1 MLYSNDV
8 YLLDTTNARYT
19 SASSFK
25 EIDVLY
31 DYDVY
36 ANDRTLQSYH
46 FKTIASRVAKILDV
60 AKIEDWNN
68 PNSKYVLGVLIETKK
83 GSNRILCRA
92 TDLLYSDRR
101 LYNLRFEYNVVDDIN
116 YKSVYYSNILHSR
129 YEDSLDMVE
138 YLLRPVGTR
147 ITSEVKPLHK
157 KIQDLTFVDNTYVSE
172 PTNKRHTHVNR
183 FYLQGGWQ
191 QILSLAIRKNTRSNR
206 LYHTCTKCSDIVNDT
221 YVHNEDKYCNT
232 CYNTTVEK
240 CDACHTDYKLTD
252 LVGIL
257 SVEDRNTRSTYLDL
271 DITKCCKSCWD
282 SLIISCEHC
291 RCSDV
296 VDFDKLRYA
305 ESSAD
310 RRIVLM
316 DFARNHEGYHNV
328 LGRRYCTSCADLK
341 LQSYLAS
348 PFRYRRLPIKLATK
362 SEYNRYIGIESEVI
376 TCYDDSEDYVNAVGE
391 PNYFEVIEDGSLSS
405 GGVEFVTHKPIIGDT
420 VVEAL
425 DGLEQT
431 HREDDNYTDESC
443 GIHIHM
449 NALDFNFTE
458 IQSLL
463 MIMSRLQ
470 GYIYR
475 GLPSNRTDNTYCKE
489 IPMSPRKISRM
500 RSLTHL
506 VNEYYK
512 SANTNLTDNKYNDAR
527 YFGTNIHARFYLG
540 TIEFRYHEGSVYS
553 RPIKEWIQ
561 FLNRIMTTATR
572 LQRDPVLCSRIIS
585 DKIPTM
591 DILKDITGVFGAEYI
606 DRRIDNN

>member
-1 MLYSNDV
+1 MFSTMYSNDV

-36 ANDRTLQSYH
+36 ANNRQLESYH
-46 FKTIASRVAKILDV
+46 FKTISSRVAKIIDV

-68 PNSKYVLGVLIETKK
+68 PNSQYILGVLIETKK

-101 LYNLRFEYNVVDDIN
+101 LYNLDTNYSVEDDVN
-116 YKSVYYSNILHSR
+116 YISVYYSTLLHSQ
-129 YEDSLDMVE
+129 YENSFDMIE
-138 YLLRPVGTR
+138 YLLRPAKAR
-147 ITSEVKPLHK
+147 FTSEFRPLHK

-172 PTNKRHTHVNR
+172 PTVNR
-183 FYLQGGWQ
+183 FYLQGQWQ

-206 LYHTCTKCSDIVNDT
+206 LYNTCTKCSDIVNDT

-232 CYNTTVEK
+232 CYNTTVER

-252 LVGIL
+252 LVGVL

-271 DITKCCKSCWD
+271 DITRCCKSCWD

-296 VDFDKLRYA
+296 VDFDNLRYA

-310 RRIVLM
+310 RRMVLA
-316 DFARNHEGYHNV
+316 DFARNHKDYHDV

-348 PFRYRRLPIKLATK
+348 PFRYRRLPMKLATK

-376 TCYDDSEDYVNAVGE
+376 TCYDDSEDYVNSVGE
-391 PNYFEVIEDGSLSS
+391 TNYFEVIEDGSLNS

-425 DGLEQT
+425 DGLENT

-500 RSLTHL
+500 RSLSHL

-512 SANTNLTDNKYNDAR
+512 GANTNLTDNKYNDAR

-553 RPIKEWIQ
+553 RPIQEWIQ
-561 FLNRIMTTATR
+561 FLNRIMTTATK
-572 LQRDPVLCSRIIS
+572 LHRDPVLCSRIIS

>member
-1 MLYSNDV
+1 MFSTMYSNDV

-36 ANDRTLQSYH
+36 ADDRTLESYH
-46 FKTIASRVAKILDV
+46 FKTISSRVAKILDV

-101 LYNLRFEYNVVDDIN
+101 LYNLTFEYNVVDDIN
-116 YKSVYYSNILHSR
+116 YKSVYYSNILHSS
-129 YEDSLDMVE
+129 YDDSLDMIE
-138 YLLRPVGTR
+138 YLLCTAEGR
-147 ITSEVKPLHK
+147 ISSEVRPLHK

-172 PTNKRHTHVNR
+172 PTVNR
-183 FYLQGGWQ
+183 FYLQGEWQ
-191 QILSLAIRKNTRSNR
+191 QILAVAIRKNTRSNR
-206 LYHTCTKCSDIVNDT
+206 LYRTCTKCSDIVNDT

-240 CDACHTDYKLTD
+240 CDACHTDYNLTN
-252 LVGIL
+252 LVGVL

-271 DITKCCKSCWD
+271 DITRCCKSCWE

-296 VDFDKLRYA
+296 IDFDKLRYA
-305 ESSAD
+305 ENSSD
-310 RRIVLM
+310 RRMLLV
-316 DFARNHEGYHNV
+316 DFARNHEGYHNI

-348 PFRYRRLPIKLATK
+348 PFRYRRLPMKLATK

-425 DGLEQT
+425 DSLEQT

-470 GYIYR
+470 GYIYK
-475 GLPSNRTDNTYCKE
+475 GLPSDRTDNTYCKE

-500 RSLTHL
+500 RSLSHL

-540 TIEFRYHEGSVYS
+540 TIEFRYHEGSIYS
-553 RPIKEWIQ
+553 RPIQEWIQ
-561 FLNRIMTTATR
+561 FLNRIMTTATKLHR
-572 LQRDPVLCSRIIS
+572 NPVLCSRIIS

>member
-1 MLYSNDV
+1 MFSTMYSNDV

-36 ANDRTLQSYH
+36 TNDKQLESYH
-46 FKTIASRVAKILDV
+46 FKTISSRVAKILDV

-68 PNSKYVLGVLIETKK
+68 SNSKYVLGVLIETKK

-101 LYNLRFEYNVVDDIN
+101 LYNLTFEYNVVDEIN

-138 YLLRPVGTR
+138 YLLRPARTR

-172 PTNKRHTHVNR
+172 PTVNR
-183 FYLQGGWQ
+183 FYLQGQWQ

-206 LYHTCTKCSDIVNDT
+206 LYNTCIKCSYIVSDL
-221 YVHNEDKYCNT
+221 YVHNEDKYCRS
-232 CYNTTVEK
+232 CYNNTVEK
-240 CDACHTDYKLTD
+240 CDACHTDYNLTN
-252 LVGIL
+252 LVGVYSL
-257 SVEDRNTRSTYLDL
+257 EDRNTRSTYLDL
-271 DITKCCKSCWD
+271 GIAKCCKSCWD
-282 SLIISCEHC
+282 SLLISCNHC
-291 RCSDV
+291 RRSDV
-296 VDFDKLRYA
+296 IDLDKLRNQQN
-305 ESSAD
+305 SAD
-310 RRIVLM
+310 RRQLLV
-316 DFARNHEGYHNV
+316 DFARNHENYHNI
-328 LGRRYCTSCADLK
+328 LGSRYCTSCADLK

-348 PFRYRRLPIKLATK
+348 PFRYRRLPMKLATK

-376 TCYDDSEDYVNAVGE
+376 TCYDDSEDYVSAVGE
-391 PNYFEVIEDGSLSS
+391 PNYFEVIEDGSLNS

-425 DGLEQT
+425 DGLEKT

-500 RSLTHL
+500 KSLTHL

>member
-1 MLYSNDV
+1 MFSTMYSNDV

-25 EIDVLY
+25 EIDILY

-36 ANDRTLQSYH
+36 ANDRQLESYH
-46 FKTIASRVAKILDV
+46 FKTILSRVAKIIDV

-68 PNSKYVLGVLIETKK
+68 PNSKYILGVLIETKK

-101 LYNLRFEYNVVDDIN
+101 LYNLTFEYDVEDEIN

-129 YEDSLDMVE
+129 YEDSLDMLE
-138 YLLRPVGTR
+138 YLLCTAEYR
-147 ITSEVKPLHK
+147 ITSEVRPLHK

-172 PTNKRHTHVNR
+172 PTVNR
-183 FYLQGGWQ
+183 FYLQGQWQ

-252 LVGIL
+252 LIGVL
-257 SVEDRNTRSTYLDL
+257 SVENKNTRSTYLDL
-271 DITKCCKSCWD
+271 NITRCCKSCWE
-282 SLIISCEHC
+282 SLIISCNHC

-296 VDFDKLRYA
+296 IDFDNLRNQQN
-305 ESSAD
+305 SAD
-310 RRIVLM
+310 RRALLM
-316 DFARNHEGYHNV
+316 NFARNHEKYHNI

-348 PFRYRRLPIKLATK
+348 PFRYRRLPMKLATK

-376 TCYDDSEDYVNAVGE
+376 TCYDDSEDYVNSVGE
-391 PNYFEVIEDGSLSS
+391 TNYFEVIEDGSLNS
-405 GGVEFVTHKPIIGDT
+405 GGVEFVTHKPIVGDT
-420 VVEAL
+420 VIEAL
-425 DGLEQT
+425 DGLEKT

-475 GLPSNRTDNTYCKE
+475 GLPSNRTSNSYCKE
-489 IPMSPRKISRM
+489 IPMSPIKISRM
-500 RSLTHL
+500 KSLTHL
-506 VNEYYK
+506 VSEYYK
-512 SANTNLTDNKYNDAR
+512 SANTDLTDTKYNDAR

-553 RPIKEWIQ
+553 KPIKEWIQ
-561 FLNRIMTTATR
+561 FLNRIMTTATK
-572 LQRDPVLCSRIIS
+572 LHRDPVLCSRIIS

>member
-1 MLYSNDV
+1 MFSTMYSNDV
-8 YLLDTTNARYT
+8 YLLETTNARYT

-101 LYNLRFEYNVVDDIN
+101 LYNLTFEYDVEHDIN
-116 YKSVYYSNILHSR
+116 YKSVYYSNLLHSR
-129 YEDSLDMVE
+129 YEDSLDMIE
-138 YLLRPVGTR
+138 YLLSTGEYR
-147 ITSEVKPLHK
+147 ISSEVRPLHK

-172 PTNKRHTHVNR
+172 PTVNR
-183 FYLQGGWQ
+183 FYLQGKWQ
-191 QILSLAIRKNTRSNR
+191 QILAVTIRKHTRSNR
-206 LYHTCTKCSDIVNDT
+206 LYNTCTKCSHIVNDT
-221 YVHNEDKYCNT
+221 YKHNEDMYCNT

-252 LVGIL
+252 LVGVYSL
-257 SVEDRNTRSTYLDL
+257 EDRNIRSTYLDL
-271 DITKCCKSCWD
+271 DITRCCKSCWE

-296 VDFDKLRYA
+296 IDFDKLRYA
-305 ESSAD
+305 ENSSD
-310 RRIVLM
+310 RRMLLM
-316 DFARNHEGYHNV
+316 DFARNHENYHNV

-376 TCYDDSEDYVNAVGE
+376 TCYDDSEDYVSAVGE
-391 PNYFEVIEDGSLSS
+391 PDYFEVIEDGSLNS
-405 GGVEFVTHKPIIGDT
+405 GGVEFVTHKPIIGNT

-425 DGLEQT
+425 DSLEQT

-475 GLPSNRTDNTYCKE
+475 GLPSNRTGNTYCKE

-512 SANTNLTDNKYNDAR
+512 GANTNLTDNKYNDAR

-561 FLNRIMTTATR
+561 FLNRIMTTATK
-572 LQRDPVLCSRIIS
+572 LHRDPVLCSRIIS

>member
-36 ANDRTLQSYH
+36 ANDKQLESYH
-46 FKTIASRVAKILDV
+46 YKTITSRVAKILDV

-101 LYNLRFEYNVVDDIN
+101 LCNLDFEYSVEDDIM
-116 YKSVYYSNILHSR
+116 YMSIYYGTLLHSR
-129 YEDSLDMVE
+129 YEDSLDMIE
-138 YLLRPVGTR
+138 YLLSTAESR
-147 ITSEVKPLHK
+147 ITSEVKPLYK
-157 KIQDLTFVDNTYVSE
+157 KIQDLIFVDNTYVSE
-172 PTNKRHTHVNR
+172 PTVNR
-183 FYLQGGWQ
+183 FYLKGEWQ
-191 QILSLAIRKNTRSNR
+191 QILSLVNRKNTRSNK
-206 LYHTCTKCSDIVNDT
+206 LYNTCIKCNYIVNET
-221 YVHNEDKYCNT
+221 YVHCDDTYCYS
-232 CYNTTVEK
+232 CYNTTVEE
-240 CDACHTDYKLTD
+240 CDACHAKYNLNNLIDVYK
-252 LVGIL
+252 
-257 SVEDRNTRSTYLDL
+257 VEDENTRSTYLDI
-271 DITKCCKSCWD
+271 DIVRCCKSCWD
-282 SLIISCEHC
+282 SLIISCNHC

-296 VDFDKLRYA
+296 IDFDKLRNA
-305 ESSAD
+305 ENSSD
-310 RRIVLM
+310 RRMLLV
-316 DFARNHEGYHNV
+316 DFSRNHKNYHNI
-328 LGRRYCTSCADLK
+328 LGSRYCTSCADLK

-348 PFRYRRLPIKLATK
+348 PFRYRRLPTKLAHK

-376 TCYDDSEDYVNAVGE
+376 TQYNDSEDYVNSVGE
-391 PNYFEVIEDGSLSS
+391 TNYFEVIEDGSLNS
-405 GGVEFVTHKPIIGDT
+405 GGVEFVTHKPIIGNT

-425 DGLEQT
+425 NGLEQT

-475 GLPSNRTDNTYCKE
+475 GLPSNRTGNTYCKE

-500 RSLTHL
+500 KSLTHL
-506 VNEYYK
+506 VNDYYN
-512 SANTNLTDNKYNDAR
+512 SANTGLTDTKYNDAR

-553 RPIKEWIQ
+553 KPIREWIQ
-561 FLNRIMTTATR
+561 FLNRIMTTATK
-572 LQRDPVLCSRIIS
+572 LHRDPVLCSRIIS

-591 DILKDITGVFGAEYI
+591 DILKDVTGVFGAEYI

>member
-1 MLYSNDV
+1 MFSTMYSNDV
-8 YLLDTTNARYT
+8 YLLDATNARYT

-36 ANDRTLQSYH
+36 ANDKYLESYH
-46 FKTIASRVAKILDV
+46 FKTISSRVAKILDV

-68 PNSKYVLGVLIETKK
+68 PNSKHVLGVLIETKK

-101 LYNLRFEYNVVDDIN
+101 LYNLTFEYNVVDEIN

-129 YEDSLDMVE
+129 YEDSLDMLE
-138 YLLRPVGTR
+138 YLLRPARTR
-147 ITSEVKPLHK
+147 LTSDVKPLHK
-157 KIQDLTFVDNTYVSE
+157 KIQDLTFVDNTYISE
-172 PTNKRHTHVNR
+172 PTVNR
-183 FYLQGGWQ
+183 FYLQGQWQ

-206 LYHTCTKCSDIVNDT
+206 LYNTCIKCSYIVSDL
-221 YVHNEDKYCNT
+221 YVHNEDKYCRS
-232 CYNTTVEK
+232 CYSNTVEK
-240 CDACHTDYKLTD
+240 CDACHTDYNLTN
-252 LVGIL
+252 LVGVYSL
-257 SVEDRNTRSTYLDL
+257 EDRNTRSTYLDL

-282 SLIISCEHC
+282 SLIISCNHC
-291 RCSDV
+291 RRSDV
-296 VDFDKLRYA
+296 IDFDKLRYA

-310 RRIVLM
+310 RKQLLV
-316 DFARNHEGYHNV
+316 DFSRSHEDYHNI
-328 LGRRYCTSCADLK
+328 LGSRYCTSCADLK

-348 PFRYRRLPIKLATK
+348 PFRFRRLPIKLATK

-391 PNYFEVIEDGSLSS
+391 PDYFEVIEDGSLSS

-425 DGLEQT
+425 DGLQKT

-500 RSLTHL
+500 RSLSHL

-512 SANTNLTDNKYNDAR
+512 SANTSLTDNKYNDAR

-572 LQRDPVLCSRIIS
+572 LHRDPVLCSRIIS

>member
-1 MLYSNDV
+1 MFSTMYSNDV

-36 ANDRTLQSYH
+36 ANDRQLESYH
-46 FKTIASRVAKILDV
+46 FKTISSRVAKIIDV
-60 AKIEDWNN
+60 AKILDDEDWNN
-68 PNSKYVLGVLIETKK
+68 PNSKYILGVLIETKK

-101 LYNLRFEYNVVDDIN
+101 LYNLVNEYNSHGQKMYTVN
-116 YKSVYYSNILHSR
+116 YSNLLHSR
-129 YEDSLDMVE
+129 YEDNLDMIE
-138 YLLRPVGTR
+138 YLLSSAEYR

-157 KIQDLTFVDNTYVSE
+157 KIQDLIFVDNTYI
-172 PTNKRHTHVNR
+172 KRAYYVNR
-183 FYLQGGWQ
+183 FYLKAEWQ
-191 QILSLAIRKNTRSNR
+191 QILAVAIRKNTRSNK
-206 LYHTCTKCSDIVNDT
+206 LYHTCTKCIDIISDT

-232 CYNTTVEK
+232 CYNNTVEK
-240 CDACHTDYKLTD
+240 CDACYTDCKLTD

-271 DITKCCKSCWD
+271 DITKCCKSCWNR
-282 SLIISCEHC
+282 LIISCNHC

-296 VDFDKLRYA
+296 IDFDQLRDL
-305 ESSAD
+305 EHPTD
-310 RRIVLM
+310 RRHLLT
-316 DFARNHEGYHNV
+316 DFSRNHEDYHNI
-328 LGRRYCTSCADLK
+328 LGSRYCTSCADLK
-341 LQSYLAS
+341 LQSYLAN
-348 PFRYRRLPIKLATK
+348 PFRYRRLPMKLATK
-362 SEYNRYIGIESEVI
+362 SDYNRYIGIESEVI
-376 TCYDDSEDYVNAVGE
+376 TCYDDSQEYVDAVGE
-391 PNYFEVIEDGSLSS
+391 PNYFEVIEDGSLNS
-405 GGVEFVTHKPIIGDT
+405 GGVEFVTNKPIIGNT

-489 IPMSPRKISRM
+489 IPMSPRKISKM
-500 RSLTHL
+500 KSLTHL
-506 VNEYYK
+506 VSEYYK
-512 SANTNLTDNKYNDAR
+512 SANTDLTDSKYNDAR
-527 YFGTNIHARFYLG
+527 YFGTNMHARFYLG
-540 TIEFRYHEGSVYS
+540 TIEFRYHEGSIYS
-553 RPIKEWIQ
+553 RPIQEWIQ

>member
-36 ANDRTLQSYH
+36 ANDRQLESYH
-46 FKTIASRVAKILDV
+46 FKTITSRVAKILDI

-101 LYNLRFEYNVVDDIN
+101 LYNLVFEYNVVDEIN

-172 PTNKRHTHVNR
+172 PTVNR
-183 FYLQGGWQ
+183 FYLQGQWQ

-206 LYHTCTKCSDIVNDT
+206 LYHTCTKCSYIVNDT
-221 YVHNEDKYCNT
+221 YVHNEDMYCHT

-252 LVGIL
+252 LVGVYSL
-257 SVEDRNTRSTYLDL
+257 EDRNTRSTYLDL

-282 SLIISCEHC
+282 NLIISCNHC
-291 RCSDV
+291 RRSDV
-296 VDFDKLRYA
+296 IDLDQLRDL
-305 ESSAD
+305 EHPTD
-310 RRIVLM
+310 RRHLLI
-316 DFARNHEGYHNV
+316 DFARNHENYHNI
-328 LGRRYCTSCADLK
+328 LGSRYCTSCADLK

-425 DGLEQT
+425 DGLEKT

-475 GLPSNRTDNTYCKE
+475 GLPSNRIDNTYCKE

-500 RSLTHL
+500 RSLSHL

-512 SANTNLTDNKYNDAR
+512 SADTSLTDNKYNDAR

-540 TIEFRYHEGSVYS
+540 TIEFRYHEGSIYS
-553 RPIKEWIQ
+553 RPIQEWIQ
-561 FLNRIMTTATR
+561 FLNRIMTTATK

>member
-36 ANDRTLQSYH
+36 ANDRQLESYH
-46 FKTIASRVAKILDV
+46 FKTITSRVAKILDV

-68 PNSKYVLGVLIETKK
+68 PNSKYVIGVLIETKK

-101 LYNLRFEYNVVDDIN
+101 LYNLTFEYNVVDEIN
-116 YKSVYYSNILHSR
+116 YKSVYYSNLLHSR
-129 YEDSLDMVE
+129 YEDSLDMIE
-138 YLLRPVGTR
+138 YLLSTDGYR

-172 PTNKRHTHVNR
+172 PTVNR
-183 FYLQGGWQ
+183 FYLQGQWQ
-191 QILSLAIRKNTRSNR
+191 QILAVAIRKNTRSNR

-240 CDACHTDYKLTD
+240 CDACHTDYKLTN

-271 DITKCCKSCWD
+271 DITRCCKSCWE

-291 RCSDV
+291 RCSNV
-296 VDFDKLRYA
+296 IDFDNLRNQQN
-305 ESSAD
+305 SAD
-310 RRIVLM
+310 RRALLM
-316 DFARNHEGYHNV
+316 NFARNHEGYHNV

-348 PFRYRRLPIKLATK
+348 PFRFRRLPIKLATK

-391 PNYFEVIEDGSLSS
+391 PNYFEVIEDGSLNS

-425 DGLEQT
+425 DGLENT

-500 RSLTHL
+500 RSLSHL

-540 TIEFRYHEGSVYS
+540 TIEFRYHEGSIYS

-591 DILKDITGVFGAEYI
+591 DILKDVTGVFGAEYI

>member
-1 MLYSNDV
+1 
-8 YLLDTTNARYT
+8 
-19 SASSFK
+19 
-25 EIDVLY
+25 
-31 DYDVY
+31 
-36 ANDRTLQSYH
+36 
-46 FKTIASRVAKILDV
+46 
-60 AKIEDWNN
+60 
-68 PNSKYVLGVLIETKK
+68 
-83 GSNRILCRA
+83 
-92 TDLLYSDRR
+92 
-101 LYNLRFEYNVVDDIN
+101 
-116 YKSVYYSNILHSR
+116 
-129 YEDSLDMVE
+129 
-138 YLLRPVGTR
+138 
-147 ITSEVKPLHK
+147 
-157 KIQDLTFVDNTYVSE
+157 
-172 PTNKRHTHVNR
+172 
-183 FYLQGGWQ
+183 
-191 QILSLAIRKNTRSNR
+191 
-206 LYHTCTKCSDIVNDT
+206 
-221 YVHNEDKYCNT
+221 
-232 CYNTTVEK
+232 
-240 CDACHTDYKLTD
+240 
-252 LVGIL
+252 
-257 SVEDRNTRSTYLDL
+257 
-271 DITKCCKSCWD
+271 
-282 SLIISCEHC
+282 
-291 RCSDV
+291 
-296 VDFDKLRYA
+296 
-305 ESSAD
+305 
-310 RRIVLM
+310 M
-316 DFARNHEGYHNV
+316 DFTRNHENYHNV

-391 PNYFEVIEDGSLSS
+391 PNYFEVIEDGSLNS

-512 SANTNLTDNKYNDAR
+512 GANTNLTDNKYNDAR

-540 TIEFRYHEGSVYS
+540 TIEFRYHEGSIYS
-553 RPIKEWIQ
+553 RPIQEWIQ

>member
-46 FKTIASRVAKILDV
+46 FKTITSRVAKILDV

-68 PNSKYVLGVLIETKK
+68 SNSKYVLGVLIETKK

-101 LYNLRFEYNVVDDIN
+101 LYNLTFEYNVVDEIN

-172 PTNKRHTHVNR
+172 PTVNR
-183 FYLQGGWQ
+183 FYLQGEWQ
-191 QILSLAIRKNTRSNR
+191 QILAVAIRKNTRSNR
-206 LYHTCTKCSDIVNDT
+206 LYHACTKCSDIVNDT

-257 SVEDRNTRSTYLDL
+257 SVQDKNTKSTYLDL
-271 DITKCCKSCWD
+271 DITRCCKSCWE

-291 RCSDV
+291 RCSDTI
-296 VDFDKLRYA
+296 DFDKLRYA

-310 RRIVLM
+310 RRMVLM
-316 DFARNHEGYHNV
+316 DFTRNHENYHNV

-376 TCYDDSEDYVNAVGE
+376 TCYDDSQDYVDAVGE
-391 PNYFEVIEDGSLSS
+391 TDYFEVIEDGSLNS
-405 GGVEFVTHKPIIGDT
+405 GGVEFVTSKPIIGGT

-425 DGLEQT
+425 DNLETT

-512 SANTNLTDNKYNDAR
+512 GANTNLTDNKYNDAR

-540 TIEFRYHEGSVYS
+540 TIEFRYHEGSIYS
-553 RPIKEWIQ
+553 RPIQEWIQ